1 MLIGKNYRVAD
12 AAFEGLELLAGRPA
26 RAVLRGLGAGDSP
39 RLLGVARSRDLILW
53 LYEPGQYRIVGL
65 VYSGKAARQRQLK
78 SDIYAVNEG

>member
-39 RLLGVARSRDLILW
+39 RLLGKVQAQLM
-53 LYEPGQYRIVGL
+53 EEAG
-65 VYSGKAARQRQLK
+65 SG
-78 SDIYAVNEG
+78 